1 MADVQSHTAGN
12 STYRAPLDSD
22 GAALAPEVP
31 DENPFEAARENASED
46 SPSAKIRA
54 SILLSVKD
62 SLGLVPEYDPFD
74 NAIIMHINSVF
85 GILFQLGVGSETEPF
100 QITGDSE
107 QWSDFECQLNT
118 EFVRSYMYMKVRLLF
133 DPPTTATMYDA
144 FSNQIRELEWRL
156 RVAGD
161 EDRYLQNG
169 RMDLIYGQGGA

>member
-1 MADVQSHTAGN
+1 MANAESHMAGN
-12 STYRAPLDSD
+12 STYGAPGRVDVSD
-22 GAALAPEVP
+22 PTSEIP
-31 DENPFEAARENASED
+31 STNPFEDARENASED
-46 SPSAKIRA
+46 SPSAKIRS

-74 NAIIMHINSVF
+74 NTLIMHINTVF
-85 GILFQLGVGSETEPF
+85 GILFQLGVGDENEPF
-100 QITGDSE
+100 QITGESE

-169 RMDLIYGQGGA
+169 RMDLIYNQGGV